1 MNLRLHF
8 LALFVFSVASYV
20 QADSINYGN
29 FDGNTLTYIDVTE
42 TSMEPL
48 PLYGQPEIFG
58 DNLSM
63 PGTGFIS
70 QSENGEI
77 NFLDGRLSFMIE
89 ADPGT
94 TINSVTIREF
104 GAFFTFGEDSIAS
117 ISGIAFVETLEGGL
131 FSGTFD
137 FINFGIDGLPQSG
150 DWIRE
155 LTITFPETTK
165 ITVNLDNQ
173 LFTFAD
179 TPGLAFIDK
188 KGVDIFPGGVVIP
201 EPTSAAIL
209 ALGLMGLAIRS
220 RRR

>member
-1 MNLRLHF
+1 MKPGLHF
-8 LALFVFSVASYV
+8 LALLFFSVASYV

-29 FDGNTLTYIDVTE
+29 FDGDTLTYIDVTE
-42 TSMEPL
+42 TSTEPL

-58 DNLSM
+58 DNLSF
-63 PGTGFIS
+63 PGTGFVTES
-70 QSENGEI
+70 NNGEI

-94 TINSVTIREF
+94 TISSVTIREF
-104 GAFFTFGEDSIAS
+104 GAFFTFGQDSIAS
-117 ISGIAFVETLEGGL
+117 ISAIAFVETLEGDL
-131 FSGTFD
+131 FSGTLD
-137 FINFGIDGLPQSG
+137 FINFGSNVPQSG

-165 ITVNLDNQ
+165 ITLNLDNQ
-173 LFTFAD
+173 LFSFAD
-179 TPGLAFIDK
+179 TPGVAFIDK
-188 KGVDIFPGGVVIP
+188 KGVDIFPGGEVIP